1 MDKETNK
8 LTPAALVCLLLC
20 ARSFA
25 TLTFFPANMTN
36 GTAYLISVLLSTTV
50 QGLVLIPAAHLAAS
64 AKSDPCTLAFK
75 RNEVFGKIVTC
86 AFLLYFLY
94 EAFYDIGSMAYFTD
108 YFFSVNMPRIV
119 TVVCCTLAAV
129 YAARL
134 NTEVIGKTA
143 QFALAGVVLMLIVI
157 AAGAAEDMDITRFNL
172 AVPELPKVVGRSMLS
187 ETDRCECLVLFCFLA
202 GRTQGDPTVTAKRFI
217 LSKAIL
223 ISSIF
228 GMVTA
233 VLGNFTLRSS
243 LPVFTLA
250 ASSENLITER
260 SDAIFLLVWV
270 FTGIVKLANLLH
282 CAACC
287 IRLLFPRT
295 TALGSS
301 LAAGLL
307 PAAAALP
314 ILISYNWETIVYSEH
329 SIAPIVILAFILP
342 LILLRRPA
350 ASPDAAPA

>member
-36 GTAYLISVLLSTTV
+36 GTAYIISVLLSTTI
-50 QGLVLIPAAHLAAS
+50 QGLILIPAAHLAAV
-64 AKSDPCTLAFK
+64 AKSDPCTLAFR
-75 RNEVFGKIVTC
+75 RNEIFGKIVTW

-108 YFFSVNMPRIV
+108 YFFSVNMPRIA

-143 QFALAGVVLMLIVI
+143 QFAFAGVVLMLIMI
-157 AAGAAEDMDITRFNL
+157 AAGAAEDMDFTNFNL

-187 ETDRCECLVLFCFLA
+187 ETDRCECLVLFCFLS
-202 GRTQGDPTVTAKRFI
+202 GYTQGDPAVTAKKFI
-217 LSKAIL
+217 LVKATV
-223 ISSIF
+223 ISLIF

-233 VLGNFTLRSS
+233 VLGSFTLRSS
-243 LPVFTLA
+243 LPLFTLA

-260 SDAIFLLVWV
+260 SDAVFLLVWV
-270 FTGIVKLANLLH
+270 FTGIIKLANLLH

-287 IRLLFPRT
+287 IRLLRPRT
-295 TALGSS
+295 TALGSA
-301 LAAGLL
+301 LAAGIV
-307 PAAAALP
+307 PAAATLP
-314 ILISYNWETIVYSEH
+314 ILISYGWERIVYSEH
-329 SIAPIVILAFILP
+329 SLAPIVVLAFILP
-342 LILLRRPA
+342 LVLLRRPVVRT
-350 ASPDAAPA
+350 DAATA